1 MPLSGENFK
10 RDNKLVDNKMKLA
23 CIKTDASWMWIQ
35 DHDKSSNSWKAWLA
49 LVSHYDGT
57 GELNNRLERAKEE
70 ISRLLTKMRKLL
82 SQS

>member
-10 RDNKLVDNKMKLA
+10 RDNKLVDNIMKSA

-35 DHDKSSNSWKAWLA
+35 DHDKSSNSWKA